1 MNFHRF
7 LAYIVLAVW
16 IGLTAVVVGT
26 ALQWSADRGAT
37 EVKIQRALNAQKE
50 ASADIVSDSGR
61 DSKSSHEEANTLAAA
76 LRNHD
81 RLVWR
86 AGDASED
93 MAEAISAEKIV
104 QRQFWWEF
112 AVWGGLTLLTS
123 ALLAERRDEER
134 TAAHK

>member
-7 LAYIVLAVW
+7 LAYLVLAAW
-16 IGLTAVVVGT
+16 IGLTAVIVGT
-26 ALQWSADRGAT
+26 ALAWSADRGAT

-50 ASADIVSDSGR
+50 ASADVVSDSEQ
-61 DSKSSHEEANTLAAA
+61 DSKSRREEAEALAAA
-76 LRNHD
+76 QRNHD

-86 AGDASED
+86 ATDASED

-104 QRQFWWEF
+104 QRQFWCEF
-112 AVWGGLTLLTS
+112 AVWGGLTLLAS

-134 TAAHK
+134 NVVHK

>member
-7 LAYIVLAVW
+7 LAYTVLAVW
-16 IGLTAVVVGT
+16 IGFTAVVVGT
-26 ALQWSADRGAT
+26 ALEWSAHRGAT

-50 ASADIVSDSGR
+50 ASADVVTDSDR
-61 DSKSSHEEANTLAAA
+61 DPKSRRGEADGLAAA
-76 LRNHD
+76 QRNHD

-86 AGDASED
+86 AADASED
-93 MAEAISAEKIV
+93 MAETISAEKIV

-123 ALLAERRDEER
+123 ALLAERHEER
-134 TAAHK
+134 PAAHK